1 MQHPELSNQTA
12 RHPNEELKPTQLILK
27 WLRPTKWRILWLIGV
42 PGFIWW
48 TASIYLGHEVS
59 LFFSPQTLTVTRQT
73 RINLPGTNIPLFT
86 SDKETDDRFFL
97 LSDFLVIQEIW
108 TPTSENIEWWLIY
121 KDDRPSGHSWLIEEF
136 AKDYGIWLGW
146 TNLEQGPWD
155 TNEETPKEF
164 WDTILLLTHTE
175 KNPDDDS
182 IREILLRKRAEF
194 SEQSIGSYEEA
205 AMEVDVV
212 YYVKRN
218 RPLTKLR

>member
-1 MQHPELSNQTA
+1 
-12 RHPNEELKPTQLILK
+12 
-27 WLRPTKWRILWLIGV
+27 
-42 PGFIWW
+42 
-48 TASIYLGHEVS
+48 
-59 LFFSPQTLTVTRQT
+59 
-73 RINLPGTNIPLFT
+73 
-86 SDKETDDRFFL
+86 
-97 LSDFLVIQEIW
+97 
-108 TPTSENIEWWLIY
+108 
-121 KDDRPSGHSWLIEEF
+121 
-136 AKDYGIWLGW
+136 
-146 TNLEQGPWD
+146 LEQGPWD

-164 WDTILLLTHTE
+164 WDRILLLTHTE